1 MAEIEKSLMEHI
13 TFESSGT
20 YEFLEEIGRGGM
32 GIVYLCERNTEGVVD
47 YVVLKTIK
55 TVSDSFEQQL
65 KREANVA
72 TRLRHENIVK
82 TYGLESISLTAL
94 PERIQAALNNLGT
107 PSGGATKPA
116 EKVQKRTKHSKKM
129 DKEDSKLKIRRA
141 VSNEK
146 KLFLIVMDYI
156 EGTDLKNL
164 FLAHLFDDLLM
175 PPYLSAFIICRIC
188 RALSYAHNY
197 IIHRDVSPENI
208 LIDNQGV
215 CKLTDFGV
223 AVEPTA
229 EIKVFAGKFSYMAPE
244 QFFGKPID
252 QRADIF
258 ALGLVSYQILTGI
271 LLYPSP
277 PGMTAQQQ
285 YEHIKKLMDKD
296 IVSPSEICRD
306 IPKELSDIVMKM
318 LEKDPDNRYLRIS
331 EAAAE
336 LEKNFLY
343 AKGYGPTNVALASYI
358 DIFASKFREYTEE
371 HLGQLSFLRDSSGR
385 MKLKRRIRPELY
397 TEAGWR
403 VIAERPDLLLFKK
416 LSVMKKVTTSTP
428 TVSSSEDF
436 SAEEEKRDATVMNQP
451 HRNLIK
457 LAIRENVTET
467 FELHNGATVGR
478 SSGNSFIIIDA
489 GISRQ
494 HTKFT
499 IIPKGV
505 MVEDTGSNNGT
516 FVNGTRIEGPQQI
529 HEGDVIRFGKRAEV
543 TFLREFLSE
552 ESGKC
557 HDLETNALANF
568 KAQFPEAK
576 AFYFKVPPK
585 EALFAEIADYIEQL
599 ITETEFAEYIRFQLL
614 GGFTEIL
621 NFISR
626 EQSKKELFV
635 KFSFDSKQIKIVIQ
649 DQGGGEGFQKLLDG
663 IRNFKNPE
671 GEQAGVEYLIA
682 KGQLKMI
689 LKCPGKLEFD
699 HGRKEIHIIKLC

>member
-13 TFESSGT
+13 TFESSST

-55 TVSDSFEQQL
+55 NVSDSFEQQL

-82 TYGLESISLTAL
+82 TYGLESIAFSAL
-94 PERIQAALNNLGT
+94 PNHIQSALNNLGA
-107 PSGGATKPA
+107 SSGATKQPD
-116 EKVQKRTKHSKKM
+116 KVQKRGRHSKKTA
-129 DKEDSKLKIRRA
+129 KEDNKLKIRRA
-141 VSNEK
+141 ATNEK

-164 FLAHLFDDLLM
+164 FLAHLFDDLLI

-188 RALSYAHNY
+188 RALAYAHNY

-229 EIKVFAGKFSYMAPE
+229 EVKVFAGKFSYMAPE

-258 ALGLVSYQILTGI
+258 ALGLVSYQMLTGI
-271 LLYPSP
+271 LLYPTP
-277 PGMTAQQQ
+277 PGMTPQQQ
-285 YEHIKKLMDKD
+285 YEHIKKLMEKD
-296 IVSPSEICRD
+296 IVPPNEVCRD

-331 EAAAE
+331 EAAVE
-336 LEKNFLY
+336 LEKKFLY

-385 MKLKRRIRPELY
+385 MKLKRRVRPELY
-397 TEAGWR
+397 TEMGWR
-403 VIAERPDLLLFKK
+403 VIADRPDLLLFKK
-416 LSVMKKVTTSTP
+416 LASMKKVTTSTP
-428 TVSSSEDF
+428 TVSSTDDF
-436 SAEEEKRDATVMNQP
+436 MAEEEKREATVLTQP

-457 LAIRENVTET
+457 LAIRENVVET
-467 FELHNGATVGR
+467 FELHNEATVGR

-494 HTKFT
+494 HAKFT
-499 IIPKGV
+499 VNQKGV
-505 MVEDTGSNNGT
+505 LVEDTGSNNGT
-516 FVNGTRIEGPQQI
+516 FINGNRIEAPTQI

-543 TFLREFLSE
+543 TFIREFLGGE
-552 ESGKC
+552 VGKC
-557 HDLETNALANF
+557 HDLEMNALANF
-568 KAQFPEAK
+568 KTQFPNAES
-576 AFYFKVPPK
+576 FYFKVPPK
-585 EALFAEIADYIEQL
+585 ESLFAEIADYIEQL
-599 ITETEFAEYIRFQLL
+599 IAETEFAEYIRFQLL

-621 NFISR
+621 NFVSR
-626 EQSKKELFV
+626 EQAKKELFV
-635 KFSFDSKQIKIVIQ
+635 KFSFDSKQVKIIIQ

-671 GEQAGVEYLIA
+671 EEQSSVEYLIA

-699 HGRKEIHIIKLC
+699 HGRKEIHIVKSC